1 MSVNNA
7 GQIPWRSQMRQLR
20 AAQVTEWMAP
30 DEVVELVRAHFL
42 DAVTWLMDTS
52 LASWAQQW
60 AQAPTRLSGASL
72 KRQRR
77 LILNERSGKGLQFV
91 GVVRADHMVEVR
103 QFSETGSFC
112 LVIDYQSQRRI
123 ATYNRKTRERLHT
136 QDLGDGI
143 VVYAMR
149 YDAIDQRWKIDSFVQ
164 ELPPGWRAN
173 PLLQEFTILPGTL
186 RTVGRDY

>member
-30 DEVVELVRAHFL
+30 DEVVELVRAHYL

-91 GVVRADHMVEVR
+91 GVVRADHVVEVR

-143 VVYAMR
+143 LVYAMR

-164 ELPPGWRAN
+164 ELPPGWRGN

>member
-30 DEVVELVRAHFL
+30 DEVVELVRAHYM

-91 GVVRADHMVEVR
+91 GVVRADHVVEVR

-149 YDAIDQRWKIDSFVQ
+149 YDAIDQRWKIDSFIQ
-164 ELPPGWRAN
+164 ELPPGWRGN

-186 RTVGRDY
+186 STVGRDY

>member
-30 DEVVELVRAHFL
+30 DEVVELVRAHYM

-91 GVVRADHMVEVR
+91 GVVRADHVVEVR

-112 LVIDYQSQRRI
+112 LVIDYQSQRRM

-149 YDAIDQRWKIDSFVQ
+149 YDAIDQRWKIDSFIQ
-164 ELPPGWRAN
+164 ELPPGWRGN

-186 RTVGRDY
+186 STVGRDY

>member
-7 GQIPWRSQMRQLR
+7 GQIPWRSKMRQLR
-20 AAQVTEWMAP
+20 AAQITEWMAP
-30 DEVVELVRAHFL
+30 DEVVEQVRAHYL
-42 DAVTWLMDTS
+42 EAMNWLTDTTLS
-52 LASWAQQW
+52 SWAQQW
-60 AQAPTRLSGASL
+60 SQAPGRLSGACL

-77 LILNERSGKGLQFV
+77 LVLNERSGRGVQFV
-91 GVVRADHMVEVR
+91 GVVRCDHAVEVR

-112 LVIDYQSQRRI
+112 LVIDYQSQRRM
-123 ATYNRKTRERLHT
+123 ATYNRRTRERLHT

-173 PLLQEFTILPGTL
+173 PLVQEFTILPGTL
-186 RTVGRDY
+186 SSVGRDY

>member
-30 DEVVELVRAHFL
+30 DEVVELVRAHYL

-91 GVVRADHMVEVR
+91 GVVRADHVVEVR

-112 LVIDYQSQRRI
+112 LVIDYQSQRRM

-164 ELPPGWRAN
+164 ELPAGWRGN

-186 RTVGRDY
+186 STVGRDY